1 MILTIILKIVKHI
14 ISIPFYWVVFV
25 LILEFID
32 YLLYRKP

>member
-1 MILTIILKIVKHI
+1 MILSIILKIAKHI
-14 ISIPFYWVVFV
+14 ISIPLYWIVFV

>member
-1 MILTIILKIVKHI
+1 MLNFIAKILKHI
-14 ISIPFYWVVFV
+14 ISIPLYWIVFV